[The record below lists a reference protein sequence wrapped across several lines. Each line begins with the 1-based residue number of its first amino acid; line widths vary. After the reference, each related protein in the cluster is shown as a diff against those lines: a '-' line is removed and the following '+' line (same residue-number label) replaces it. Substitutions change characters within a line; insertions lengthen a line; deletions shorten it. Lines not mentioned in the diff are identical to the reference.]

1 MELREALV
9 ASRDRQ
15 EITRRV
21 PPAYSLIIRNVASLA
36 QDQAGPI
43 LIRSVR
49 PVKNVLGGDM
59 LKQVLEVVELVDRPR
74 VTKAVVQELFAS
86 HGLVDDDIDLRL
98 VQGDK
103 GETLVVK
110 LQIPGARGGRGG
122 GDAPTLGILGYL
134 GGVGARPEIT
144 GWVSDGD
151 GAVTA
156 LAAGLKL
163 ADMHRHGDRL
173 PGDVIVATHICTNAP
188 TVPHQPVPFM
198 GSPVGIPVVN
208 RELVDSRMD
217 GIVSIDTTKGNR
229 VINRR
234 GFAISPTVKEGY
246 ILRVDEELLSIQ
258 QQVTGQAPSVFAL
271 TTQDITPYGNGLY
284 HLNSILQPSTA
295 TRAPVVG
302 IALTAEVAVP
312 GCATGA
318 SQEIDI
324 EQAARFSVEAAK
336 AFTAKRT
343 RLYDPEEFSRLV
355 SLYGSMAHLQTQGQQ

>member
-1 MELREALV
+1 MF
-9 ASRDRQ
+9 
-15 EITRRV
+15 
-21 PPAYSLIIRNVASLA
+21 
-36 QDQAGPI
+36 
-43 LIRSVR
+43 
-49 PVKNVLGGDM
+49 
-59 LKQVLEVVELVDRPR
+59 KQVIEVVELVDRPR
-74 VTKAVVQELFAS
+74 VTKEDIEKLFAS
-86 HGLVDDDIDLRL
+86 HGMEGDDIDVHL
-98 VQGDK
+98 VEGDK
-103 GETLVVK
+103 GQTLVVK
-110 LQIPGARGGRGG
+110 LQIAGTRGKTMG
-122 GDAPTLGILGYL
+122 GDAPTFGILGYL
-134 GGVGARPEIT
+134 GGVGARPVVT

-163 ADMHRHGDRL
+163 ADMFRLGDRL
-173 PGDVIVATHICTNAP
+173 PGDVMVATHICPNAP
-188 TVPHQPVPFM
+188 VVPHQPVPFM
-198 GSPVGIPVVN
+198 GSPVGIPAIN
-208 RELVDSRMD
+208 RELVDPMMD

-246 ILRVDEELLSIQ
+246 ILRVDDELLIIQ
-258 QQVTGQAPSVFAL
+258 QQVSGGAPSVFAI

-302 IALTAEVAVP
+302 IAITAEAVVP

-336 AFTAKRT
+336 AFTGGRT
-343 RLYDPEEFSRLV
+343 QLYDPVEFGRLV
-355 SLYGSMAHLQTQGQQ
+355 SLYGSMEHLQTQGR